1 MNLGNILKQFTQREA
16 HPFVQFLKYG
26 IAGGI
31 ATAVDMAIFYFLSWQ
46 VFQALNN
53 DDIVVR
59 LLHLNVPAM
68 DEVLRSRNFVINSG
82 IAFIFSNL
90 TAYLI
95 NFHWVFHPGR
105 HSRHVEVALF
115 YAVSLT
121 AVFIGVGLG
130 WGMIHY
136 FHLST
141 TSSFIGKMFASL
153 MINYVCRKYLIFKG

>member
-1 MNLGNILKQFTQREA
+1 MNIKDLLRQFTQREA
-16 HPFVQFLKYG
+16 HPLVQFVKYG

-31 ATAVDMAIFYFLSWQ
+31 ATVVDMAIFYFLSWQ
-46 VFQALNN
+46 VFQALNS

-59 LLHLNVPAM
+59 LLNLNVPAM
-68 DEVLRSRNFVINSG
+68 DETLRSRNFVINSG

-105 HSRHVEVALF
+105 HSRHVEVLLF

-121 AVFIGVGLG
+121 SILVGGALG
-130 WGMIHY
+130 WGMIYYLHM
-136 FHLST
+136 SS
-141 TSSFIGKMFASL
+141 TSSYLGKMVASL
-153 MINYVCRKYLIFKG
+153 MINYVCRKYIIFKG